1 MVLGDGRESKEKAV
15 TGMVLVIS
23 YSVSDPVWRGT
34 LVGNVYLCGDIR
46 CVGFGDNRLLREL
59 KI

>member
-1 MVLGDGRESKEKAV
+1 
-15 TGMVLVIS
+15 MVLVIS

-46 CVGFGDNRLLREL
+46 SVGFGDNRLLREL